1 MNIYPPLELSLGGKS
16 SASLAD
22 EEKQLD
28 SAASEGVRSD
38 NIYKPYCNQQILQLV
53 YIINFL
59 GIAFFVLSC
68 GLKEQSTKSLSQSLE
83 IGSTFSSE
91 IDMIPVAEPKKVA
104 SLNLQQNGTINAPKI
119 AWRKCSLVSQQCE

>member
-1 MNIYPPLELSLGGKS
+1 MDIYPPLELSLGGKS

-22 EEKQLD
+22 VEKQLD

-38 NIYKPYCNQQILQLV
+38 HIYKPCCNQQILQLV

-59 GIAFFVLSC
+59 GMAFFVVSY
-68 GLKEQSTKSLSQSLE
+68 GLKEQSTK
-83 IGSTFSSE
+83 GSNFSFE

-104 SLNLQQNGTINAPKI
+104 SLNLQQNGTKNAPKI
-119 AWRKCSLVSQQCE
+119 AWRKCSLVSQQ